1 MTAPIEIVLVAI
13 FLVQQ
18 PVTKQFEIQYEPLDY
33 FKTIGECNKEQARLT
48 KVKKKNVSYICLSV
62 DRN

>member
-1 MTAPIEIVLVAI
+1 MITPMEIVLVAV

-18 PVTKQFEIQYEPLDY
+18 PITKQLEIYYEPLDY
-33 FKTIGECNKEQARLT
+33 FRTIGECNKEQNRLT
-48 KVKKKNVSYICLSV
+48 RKNEKYVKYVCLTV

>member
-1 MTAPIEIVLVAI
+1 MTTPIEIVLVAI

-33 FKTIGECNKEQARLT
+33 FRTIGECNKEQARLT
-48 KVKKKNVSYICLSV
+48 KKNEKYVKYVCLTV

>member
-1 MTAPIEIVLVAI
+1 MIAPMEIVLVAI

-18 PVTKQFEIQYEPLDY
+18 PITKQLEIHYEPLDY
-33 FKTIGECNKEQARLT
+33 FRTIGECNKEQARLT
-48 KVKKKNVSYICLSV
+48 KVKMKNVSYICLTV

>member
-1 MTAPIEIVLVAI
+1 MISPMEIVLVAV

-18 PVTKQFEIQYEPLDY
+18 PITKQLEIYYEPLDY